1 MKARSTQPLA
11 AIPVRNGRVMPQAN
25 MISARQLSRPIGLPR
40 LSFMHFWA
48 NGDAVKLAAGLRQA
62 LDQINLV
69 RG

>member
-1 MKARSTQPLA
+1 
-11 AIPVRNGRVMPQAN
+11 MPQAN